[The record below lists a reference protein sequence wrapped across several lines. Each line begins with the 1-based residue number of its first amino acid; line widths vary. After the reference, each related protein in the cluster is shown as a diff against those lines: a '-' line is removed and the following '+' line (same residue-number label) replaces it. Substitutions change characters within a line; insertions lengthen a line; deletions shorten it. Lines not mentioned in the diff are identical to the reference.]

1 MESRLKTFS
10 RLFRCV
16 RWSVCA
22 LVLVAGSLLPFSG
35 SAASAECRLLTAVG
49 PFADTHLL
57 AIAVPVYRPGIWKI
71 EGIEV
76 SAGGLMSGARITPL
90 ISLGPAWRVP
100 LRRRFVLSA
109 SISPTLVG
117 SSRFQGRPLGGHFHF
132 TSALALERRIHHR
145 VSVALRIQHTSNAS
159 IRGTNPGLDMVGLTL
174 RFTDR

>member
-1 MESRLKTFS
+1 MKSRSRLCPS
-10 RLFRCV
+10 V
-16 RWSVCA
+16 RRGVCA
-22 LVLVAGSLLPFSG
+22 LALATGALLPLKAT
-35 SAASAECRLLTAVG
+35 AAAAEYRLLTAVG
-49 PFADTHLL
+49 PFTDTHHL
-57 AIAVPVYRPGIWKI
+57 AIAVPVFRPGIWWI

-76 SAGGLMSGARITPL
+76 SAGGLISGSRITPL

-132 TSALALERRIHHR
+132 TSALALERRIHQR